1 MKTLL
6 ILSIALASAMSYA
19 DNHETKQPP
28 VDPQLK
34 NCVEFKD
41 QWVCEKHTKG
51 RKLHKSPV
59 RKLHK
64 EMVIVQK

>member
-1 MKTLL
+1 MKILL

-19 DNHETKQPP
+19 DNHQPQ
-28 VDPQLK
+28 DPSLK
-34 NCVEFKD
+34 NCIEFKD

-59 RKLHK
+59 RKVHK
-64 EMVIVQK
+64 EIVIVAK

>member
-6 ILSIALASAMSYA
+6 VLSIALASAMSYA
-19 DNHETKQPP
+19 ENNQLKDA
-28 VDPQLK
+28 DLK
-34 NCVEFKD
+34 NCIEFKD

-59 RKLHK
+59 RKVHK
-64 EMVIVQK
+64 EVVIVQK